1 MKILII
7 EDEPATAKRLEKMLT
22 DLLPEAKNLGIID
35 TVEESV
41 AFFQKNTEPDLV
53 FMDIHLAD
61 GNSFEIF
68 EKIEISCPVIFTTA
82 YDQYAIK
89 AFQVNS
95 IDYLLKPIKQLELVK
110 SLKKFRKTTGS
121 HVLPDYQKIAEL
133 LQSGSQRGMKRIV
146 VKIGQNIKALEI
158 DEIAYFVV
166 ENKMVN
172 AITKTGSRLPVEFTM
187 DHLEEELNS
196 EKFFRVNRGM
206 IISFEAI
213 RSMFAYSKSRIK
225 IILQPNYPEDVIT
238 SSERSANFKE
248 WLKGK

>member
-7 EDEPATAKRLEKMLT
+7 EDEPATAKRLEKMLVE
-22 DLLPEAKNLGIID
+22 LIPGVKNLGIID
-35 TVEESV
+35 TVEESI

-68 EKIEISCPVIFTTA
+68 EKIEINCPVIFTTA

-89 AFQVNS
+89 AFKVNS
-95 IDYLLKPIKQLELVK
+95 IDYLLKPIKQPELVK
-110 SLKKFRKTTGS
+110 SLKKFQKKNTPVG
-121 HVLPDYQKIAEL
+121 LPDFHKIAEL
-133 LQSGSQRGMKRIV
+133 LQSNPQKGLKRIV
-146 VKIGQNIKALEI
+146 VKIGQAIKALEI

-172 AITKTGSRLPVEFTM
+172 AITKAGSRLPVEFTM
-187 DHLEEELNS
+187 DYLEEALNS
-196 EKFFRVNRGM
+196 EKFFRVNRSM
-206 IISFEAI
+206 IISFDSI
-213 RSMFAYSKSRIK
+213 KSMFAYSKSRIK
-225 IILQPNYPEDVIT
+225 IILQPNYSEDVIT
-238 SSERSANFKE
+238 SSERSSDFKD

>member
-7 EDEPATAKRLEKMLT
+7 EDEPATASRLEKMLVE
-22 DLLPEAKNLGIID
+22 LLPDAKNLGVID
-35 TVEESV
+35 TVEDSIS
-41 AFFQKNTEPDLV
+41 FFQKNTEPDLV

-95 IDYLLKPIKQLELVK
+95 IDYLLKPIKQSELVK
-110 SLKKFRKTTGS
+110 SLKKFKKNIVPTVS
-121 HVLPDYQKIAEL
+121 PDYQKIAEM
-133 LQSGSQRGMKRIV
+133 LQTSTKKGLKRIV
-146 VKIGQNIKALEI
+146 VKIGQTIKALEI
-158 DEIAYFVV
+158 DEVAYFVV

-172 AITKTGSRLPVEFTM
+172 AITKSGGRLPVEFTM
-187 DHLEEELNS
+187 ERLEEELNS
-196 EKFFRVNRGM
+196 EKFFRVNRGI
-206 IISFEAI
+206 IISFDAI
-213 RSMFAYSKSRIK
+213 KSMFAYSKSRVK
-225 IILQPNYPEDVIT
+225 IVLQPNYSEDVIT
-238 SSERSANFKE
+238 SSERTSEFKE